1 MEKTFLMIKPDAV
14 KRNLI
19 GEVLKRTENAKFKIV
34 DLKMVKLST
43 LQAGGFY
50 QVHKGKPF
58 FEKLVKFV
66 SSGKVVAVLLTRK
79 NAVKKLREIVGA
91 TDPKEAKRG
100 TIRHD
105 LATGVTK
112 NAVHASDSAQSFRF
126 EAKFFF

>member
-1 MEKTFLMIKPDAV
+1 MIKPDAV

-19 GEVLKRTENAKFKIV
+19 GEVLKRTEDAGFKIV
-34 DLKMVKLST
+34 DLKMAKLST
-43 LQAGGFY
+43 LQARGFY

-112 NAVHASDSAQSFRF
+112 NAVHASDSAQSFRY
-126 EAKFFF
+126 ESKFFF